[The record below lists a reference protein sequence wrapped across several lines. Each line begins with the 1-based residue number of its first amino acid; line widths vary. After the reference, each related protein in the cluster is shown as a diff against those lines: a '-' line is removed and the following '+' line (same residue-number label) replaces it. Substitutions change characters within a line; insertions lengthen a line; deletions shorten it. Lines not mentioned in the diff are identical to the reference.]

1 MRYFL
6 LTLLAISS
14 LLGYS
19 QNILK
24 GNVINESNE
33 TLPYATVSLLSPE
46 DSTFQYFAMTDV
58 NGSFTIKS
66 VSNGEYLLQCALTS
80 YETYYQLIKVPLQT
94 GNELGIIQLKT
105 KTVDMNVVN
114 IEAEAIPIKMN
125 GDTLE
130 YRADSF
136 KTQPDASTEDLLKKL
151 PGVQVD
157 DQGNIKAQGKDV
169 QKVLVD
175 GKEFFS
181 SDPTVATKNIPADA
195 IDKVQVYEGKG
206 EQSELTGSDDGTREQ
221 TINLTLK
228 KDRKNAWFGDITAG
242 VGSDNRY
249 KGTAK
254 AYRFDPTH
262 QFAVL
267 GMYNNV
273 NEFGFSINDY
283 IDFQGGM
290 GSMMGGGFNFG
301 NNAPINFGQKIYGLN
316 TSGAGGL
323 NFTYEPAKNRRFN
336 FSYMGNGVDQLL
348 NETSE
353 TKTFLGETAYE
364 QEGNSSNTKK
374 NFTHALNS
382 NIRFKID
389 STQVLT
395 FRGNIS
401 YNNARSSGN
410 SFSSILENNVY
421 QQLIQNSSSTT
432 DQLSTNA
439 ELNYFKTLSGK
450 WDVLKFQGVANYT
463 DGSDNNDWTNEQY
476 FAQLD
481 STYMIDQFQDNRDK
495 TGYYVINGSISRKII
510 KDFRL
515 TYELKGGLNISTKDR
530 TQNMQVAGE
539 TNDIILQYPFE
550 RTLQTID
557 QKISLNKFND
567 KTRFSMSLTY
577 SANQLESFASNDSLT
592 LTGPRNFNYLL
603 PQLWYNNEY
612 QSGRR
617 ISAYFKSGI
626 TAPSASQLYSAVNNA
641 NPQQVTVGNNLL
653 VPEEYHELDLNWMIF
668 DQFSFTDFYLG
679 LYSKYTKNQ
688 IISSRT
694 YDEQLSQIIQPINAP
709 HAYENEL
716 SFEFSTP
723 IRKLGTN
730 INISASETFNRS
742 MVSINNDFSY
752 SNSFTQSYS
761 LSFDNRK
768 KEILD
773 VEIGGNIDLT
783 DTKNTTLNGIN
794 SFMNLG
800 YFGSIAYNPSAHW
813 NFLIKGN
820 VSNYTSANFSGS
832 IQVPM
837 VQGSASYYFGSS
849 NRYALTVYAF
859 DILDKNTGVS
869 RTSELNYLSQSTTNI
884 IGQYFMLSF
893 KYRIN
898 KSGENNG
905 SAGGKFMIT
914 H

>member
-6 LTLLAISS
+6 LIGFVISS
-14 LLGYS
+14 VIGVS
-19 QNILK
+19 QNNLK
-24 GNVINESNE
+24 GSVINESNE
-33 TLPYATVSLLSPE
+33 TLPFATVSLLSPL
-46 DSTFQYFAMTDV
+46 DSTFQYFAMTDA
-58 NGSFTIKS
+58 NGAFTIKS
-66 VSNGEYLLQCALTS
+66 VANGDYLLQCALTS
-80 YETYYQLIKVPLQT
+80 YETHYQLIKVPLQA
-94 GNELGIIQLKT
+94 GNDLGIIQLKSQIT
-105 KTVDMNVVN
+105 DMKVVN

-157 DQGNIKAQGKDV
+157 EQGNIKAQGKDV

-195 IDKVQVYEGKG
+195 IEKVQVYEGKG
-206 EQSELTGSDDGTREQ
+206 DQSELTGSDDGTREQ

-228 KDRKNAWFGDITAG
+228 KDKKNAWFGDVTAG
-242 VGSDNRY
+242 AGTDGRY

-290 GSMMGGGFNFG
+290 NGGFNFG

-316 TSGAGGL
+316 SSGAGGL
-323 NFTYEPAKNRRFN
+323 NFTYEPVKNRRFN

-348 NETSE
+348 TETSE
-353 TKTFLGETAYE
+353 TKTFLGESVYE
-364 QEGNSSNTKK
+364 QESNSSNSKK
-374 NFTHALNS
+374 NFTHALNT

-389 STQVLT
+389 STQVIT
-395 FRGNIS
+395 FKGNIS
-401 YNNARSSGN
+401 YNTARSSGN
-410 SFSSILENNVY
+410 SFTSILENSVY
-421 QQLIQNSSSTT
+421 QELIQDSKSTN
-432 DQLSTNA
+432 DQLSANTD
-439 ELNYFKTLSGK
+439 LNYFKTLSGK
-450 WDVLKFQGVANYT
+450 WDVFRIQANTNYT

-476 FAQLD
+476 FALLD

-495 TGYYVINGSISRKII
+495 TAYYLINGSISRKII
-510 KDFRL
+510 KDFRI
-515 TYELKGGLNISTKDR
+515 TYDIKGGLNLATKDR

-539 TNDIILQYPFE
+539 TNDVIMQYPFE

-557 QKISLNKFND
+557 NKLSLNKFND
-567 KTRFSMSLTY
+567 KTRFSVSLTY
-577 SANQLESFASNDSLT
+577 SANRLESFSSNDSLT
-592 LTGPRNFNYLL
+592 LTGARNFNYFL

-612 QSGRR
+612 KSGRR
-617 ISAYFKSGI
+617 VSAYFRSGI
-626 TAPSASQLYSAVNNA
+626 TAPSASQLYNAVNNA

-653 VPEEYHELDLNWMIF
+653 VPEEYHEMDLSWMIF
-668 DQFSFTDFYLG
+668 DQFSFTDFYVG
-679 LYSKYTKNQ
+679 VYSKYTKNQ

-694 YDEQLSQIIQPINAP
+694 YDDQLSQIVKPINAP
-709 HAYENEL
+709 HAYESEL
-716 SFEFSTP
+716 DLEFSTP
-723 IRKLGTN
+723 IRKIGTN
-730 INISASETFNRS
+730 INIAASGAFNRN
-742 MVSINNDFSY
+742 MVSINDALSY

-768 KEILD
+768 KDIID
-773 VEIGGNIDLT
+773 VEIGGNVDLT
-783 DTKNTTLNGIN
+783 ETKNTTLNGTN

-800 YFGSIAYNPSAHW
+800 YFGSISYNPNTHW
-813 NFLIKGN
+813 SFLVKGN
-820 VSNYTSANFSGS
+820 VSNYTSENFSGS

-837 VQGSASYYFGSS
+837 VQGSASYYFGAS
-849 NRYALTVYAF
+849 NRYALTMYAF

-898 KSGENNG
+898 KSGE
-905 SAGGKFMIT
+905 SGGGMGKGFMFT